1 MKMTVA
7 TVTLIL
13 ILILAA
19 VIILLPGIWTVM
31 LFLSIVWMYRPDLTV
46 MDIIRGVVR
55 EMRQEPEE
63 QKPREQHEEQEKK
76 KDMIKK
82 KIKELQ
88 SCGKKPSGK
97 ETNHEQDYHL

>member
-19 VIILLPGIWTVM
+19 IFILLPGFWAVM

-46 MDIIRGVVR
+46 LDIIRGVVR
-55 EMRQEPEE
+55 ELRQEPEE
-63 QKPREQHEEQEKK
+63 QDEQKDEHRDMFKK
-76 KDMIKK
+76 
-82 KIKELQ
+82 
-88 SCGKKPSGK
+88 
-97 ETNHEQDYHL
+97 

>member
-7 TVTLIL
+7 TVTVIV

-19 VIILLPGIWTVM
+19 VFVLLPGFWAVM

-55 EMRQEPEE
+55 ELQEE
-63 QKPREQHEEQEKK
+63 HEEQEPREQQEHQRNRFKK
-76 KDMIKK
+76 
-82 KIKELQ
+82 
-88 SCGKKPSGK
+88 
-97 ETNHEQDYHL
+97 

>member
-7 TVTLIL
+7 TVTVIV

-19 VIILLPGIWTVM
+19 VFILLPGFWAVM

-55 EMRQEPEE
+55 ELLEDQEQRE
-63 QKPREQHEEQEKK
+63 PREQHEDQEKK
-76 KDMIKK
+76 KDMNKK
-82 KIKELQ
+82 LIQ
-88 SCGKKPSGK
+88 SCGMKPSGK
-97 ETNHEQDYHL
+97 EINHE